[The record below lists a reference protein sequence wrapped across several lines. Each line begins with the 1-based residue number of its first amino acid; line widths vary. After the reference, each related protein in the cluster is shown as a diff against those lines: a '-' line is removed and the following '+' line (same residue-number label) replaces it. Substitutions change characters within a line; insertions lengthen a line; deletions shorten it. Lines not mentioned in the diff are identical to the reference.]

1 MTSSILRQSQRHQ
14 ITHPQLPP
22 RVVRTD
28 ASPFDG
34 DKSYASLAYASF
46 VQPESDN
53 LSEEALWHG
62 CRAAS
67 RPSTRVARHWRHTF
81 VLRVCCL
88 FVCVCAFFATL
99 TLSILK
105 KLIRKGKECRGLMN
119 TGCWCAGTM
128 SNVDQLVCII
138 NAVNLTRM

>member
-1 MTSSILRQSQRHQ
+1 GRLSCLHFLALQPSIKLARVTSSILRQSQRHQ

-53 LSEEALWHG
+53 LSEGEEEALWHG
-62 CRAAS
+62 CRTAS
-67 RPSTRVARHWRHTF
+67 RPSTRIARHWRHTF

-88 FVCVCAFFATL
+88 FVCVC
-99 TLSILK
+99 
-105 KLIRKGKECRGLMN
+105 
-119 TGCWCAGTM
+119 
-128 SNVDQLVCII
+128 VC
-138 NAVNLTRM
+138 VRFLRL